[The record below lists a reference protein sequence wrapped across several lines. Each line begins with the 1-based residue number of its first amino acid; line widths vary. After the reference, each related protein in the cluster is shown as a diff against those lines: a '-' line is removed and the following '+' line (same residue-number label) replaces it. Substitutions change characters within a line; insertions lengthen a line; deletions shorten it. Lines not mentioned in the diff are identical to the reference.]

1 MSGRVGAKVRFDR
14 PDDVGDPQSRRIR
27 GLSTG
32 HSWPLDRTFPA
43 SRPDVPG
50 HSSLP
55 RTRIGGGRRA
65 TSGVGSRA
73 CGIRGTRLVLRLPGP
88 DKSRLGLLHATE
100 FRRADRRTHRR
111 CSPDAVPQDAAG
123 DLLASSPSSRPG
135 TTYRSLTLTLND
147 TLRHGSHLGLDIH
160 DPSPSKRVREHVPV
174 QRRRTEG
181 QTPWSCGHDAPRST
195 RAPRPL
201 QGTGRAV

>member
-1 MSGRVGAKVRFDR
+1 MCAFDR
-14 PDDVGDPQSRRIR
+14 LDDVGDPQSRRLSGPAPNILALDR
-27 GLSTG
+27 TLVASRPDISGLSTG
-32 HSWPLDRTFPA
+32 HSC
-43 SRPDVPG
+43 
-50 HSSLP
+50 HSSLHQ
-55 RTRIGGGRRA
+55 TRIGGGRRA

-88 DKSRLGLLHATE
+88 DESRLGLLHATE